1 MSTQVLQIL
10 AYLIVGASVALYVV
24 LDGFDLGVG
33 ILQVFVGKDENR
45 RILLN
50 SIGPFWDGN
59 EVWLIAIFG
68 ALFVAFPDVY
78 AILLSGFY
86 LLIMLM
92 LLGFI
97 IRGVAIE
104 FRSKEKSL
112 TWRYFWDGAFWLAS
126 VIITFSL
133 GVMLGNL
140 LVGVP
145 VNAEREMIISFS
157 EIFHPYSIFMGMF
170 AISLF
175 ATHGAIFLLMKT
187 EGELQEKLHG
197 FAKYLTPLF
206 YFFFLTATVWTWGSV
221 PRMTAAFITYKFF
234 FLVPLV
240 MLIFMGLL
248 PFSLSTRRYGY
259 SFISSMATIVFLFL
273 LVLIGTFPNMIPSS
287 IDYASNSLTIYNSSA
302 QRITLIVTMFIAAMG
317 LPLVF
322 LYGTILYTI
331 FKGKTQLTDSSY

>member
-10 AYLIVGASVALYVV
+10 AYLILGAAVALYVV

-33 ILQVFVGKDENR
+33 ILQIFAGKDENR

-68 ALFVAFPDVY
+68 TLFVAFPDVY
-78 AILLSGFY
+78 AVLLSGFY

-112 TWRYFWDGAFWLAS
+112 KWRYFWDGAFWIAS
-126 VIITFSL
+126 VIITFSV
-133 GVMLGNL
+133 GVLLGNL
-140 LVGVP
+140 LIGVP
-145 VNAEREMIISFS
+145 VSTEREMVMPFIDV
-157 EIFHPYSIFMGMF
+157 FHPYSVFIGMF

-175 ATHGAIFLLMKT
+175 ATHGALFLLMKT
-187 EGELQEKLHG
+187 EGDLQKKLHG
-197 FAKYLTPLF
+197 FTKCLIPVF
-206 YFFFLTATVWTWGSV
+206 YFFFITATVWTWGAV
-221 PRMTAAFITYKFF
+221 PHITESFIEYKLF
-234 FLVPLV
+234 FLVPATMV
-240 MLIFMGLL
+240 IVMGLL
-248 PFSLSTRRYGY
+248 PIAVYKQRYGY
-259 SFISSMATIVFLFL
+259 SFLASMIVIVFLFV
-273 LVLIGTFPNMIPSS
+273 LVLIGTFPDMIPSS
-287 IDYASNSLTIYNSSA
+287 LDYSHNTLTLYNSSA
-302 QRITLIVTMFIAAMG
+302 QRTTLIVTMVIAVVG

-322 LYGTILYTI
+322 LYGAILYSI
-331 FKGKTQLTDSSY
+331 FRGKTRLTDHSY